1 MKVEYIKIYVNG
13 LLKWP
18 WYKGDNA
25 LQGVCPHMIYIM
37 SYNQCAKQQH
47 KSFNLQDFFTF
58 KPDWLFWS
66 DVEIK
71 GNNNQ
76 VKKVDYFWHYVRK
89 LQTPSINTKKTNF
102 SQIWSQQLTSH
113 TLRRMCTISQPRCS
127 VYLMWISVSH
137 LFDCLNNTNQ
147 NIIRRHVLPFRHWL
161 QRSSLRVEN
170 KSVVFFLT
178 VAIAICENVQSR
190 FSRPVSRY
198 TFTEKMQCDLTHNGE
213 KYV

>member
-1 MKVEYIKIYVNG
+1 M
-13 LLKWP
+13 
-18 WYKGDNA
+18 
-25 LQGVCPHMIYIM
+25 Q
-37 SYNQCAKQQH
+37 
-47 KSFNLQDFFTF
+47 
-58 KPDWLFWS
+58 
-66 DVEIK
+66 
-71 GNNNQ
+71 NNNINLSIF
-76 VKKVDYFWHYVRK
+76 KISSHSSLTDSFDLMWKSKATTIK
-89 LQTPSINTKKTNF
+89 LKRLIISDTMLDTANPSINTKKTNF

-198 TFTEKMQCDLTHNGE
+198 TFTDKCNVRKICLACLSDYL
-213 KYV
+213 